1 MEVEEHGAK
10 DTEKE
15 TMGISCSSKTIPGGT
30 FKHPE
35 EFSKEYK
42 HTLNTKL
49 NTNENPN
56 QCTIPDSCSQLSTN
70 KSASIK
76 KVVFNHNPL
85 LWAKL
90 ELSAITGGHGVVKR
104 ARVFE
109 DELGGEE
116 RSQLVTTNVTY
127 KPEVGSQ

>member
-1 MEVEEHGAK
+1 MPMEVEEHGAK

-15 TMGISCSSKTIPGGT
+15 TMRISCSSKTFPWET

-42 HTLNTKL
+42 HTL

-70 KSASIK
+70 KSANI
-76 KVVFNHNPL
+76 
-85 LWAKL
+85 
-90 ELSAITGGHGVVKR
+90 
-104 ARVFE
+104 
-109 DELGGEE
+109 
-116 RSQLVTTNVTY
+116 
-127 KPEVGSQ
+127 